1 MGKKLVLET
10 TAPFQGLAELVAY
23 EEGLFEK
30 EGLTIEWADREKDV
44 DKTAQL
50 HITSHKGVNPF
61 SSHGKLLEQG
71 KADLYNACEW
81 GNYSRVSH
89 TGVASRQIG
98 RRSIVTFAALVVRA
112 DSPVQTPQQLANRQ
126 IGVPFFFGTHYLT
139 LQMLE
144 GFVPREQ
151 IKLGRV
157 PNGSRYRFNLLM
169 SGEVEATTLTEP
181 YVSLAEKKGCRI
193 VISAFHHGTE
203 VASDRVDA
211 ETYGAFNRAVREAVR
226 RVNANKRSYLHY
238 FIDYHK
244 ADPEIAALT
253 IDDLREGRIYVV
265 DPAPIPSD
273 EMQRTF
279 EWMKSWG
286 FLEEVCDAK
295 QLVDMN
301 VQVQGHD
308 KTPEDRAAVQRP
320 HPEEPCAARRL
331 EGWMHGRDSLPSF
344 ETRPSGAPQDEVE
357 IISHALSRGMTL
369 DAMNQNHQ
377 SHKH

>member
-23 EEGLFEK
+23 DEGPFEK
-30 EGLTIEWADREKDV
+30 EGLTIEWADRDKDV

-50 HITSHKGVNPF
+50 HITSHRGVTPF
-61 SSHGKLLEQG
+61 ASHGKLLEQG

-81 GNYSRVSH
+81 GNYCSVE
-89 TGVASRQIG
+89 GGMVGSRQTG
-98 RRSIVTFAALVVRA
+98 RRSIGTYAALMVRG
-112 DSPVQTPQQLANRQ
+112 DSAVQTPQQFANRL

-144 GFVPREQ
+144 GFVPRDQ

-157 PNGSRYRFNLLM
+157 PNGSPYRFNLLM
-169 SGEVEATTLTEP
+169 TGQIEATTLTEP
-181 YVSLAEKKGCRI
+181 YLSLAEKKGCRL

-226 RVNANKRSYLHY
+226 RINANKRSYLHY

-244 ADPEIAALT
+244 ADPEVAGLT
-253 IDDLREGRIYVV
+253 IGDLREGRIYVV

-273 EMQRTF
+273 EMERTF

-286 FLEEVCDAK
+286 FLEDVCEAK

-308 KTPEDRAAVQRP
+308 RAAV
-320 HPEEPCAARRL
+320 A
-331 EGWMHGRDSLPSF
+331 
-344 ETRPSGAPQDEVE
+344 
-357 IISHALSRGMTL
+357 
-369 DAMNQNHQ
+369 
-377 SHKH
+377 

>member
-23 EEGLFEK
+23 DEGLFEK

-50 HITSHKGVNPF
+50 HITSHTGVDPF

-81 GNYSRVSH
+81 GNYSRVGH

-98 RRSIVTFAALVVRA
+98 RRSIVTFAALVVRG

-144 GFVPREQ
+144 GFIPRDQ

-181 YVSLAEKKGCRI
+181 YVSLAEKKGCRLL
-193 VISAFHHGTE
+193 ISAFHHGTE

-226 RVNANKRSYLHY
+226 RISANKRSYLLY

-244 ADPEIAALT
+244 ADPEIAGLT

-279 EWMKSWG
+279 DWMKSWG
-286 FLEEVCDAK
+286 FLEDVCEAK

-301 VQVQGHD
+301 VQLHGH
-308 KTPEDRAAVQRP
+308 E
-320 HPEEPCAARRL
+320 
-331 EGWMHGRDSLPSF
+331 
-344 ETRPSGAPQDEVE
+344 ETRERVAVS
-357 IISHALSRGMTL
+357 
-369 DAMNQNHQ
+369 
-377 SHKH
+377 